1 MTDVSWTLVTE
12 VPRLPARPTDAHKG
26 TFGKV
31 LVIAGSLGMS
41 GAAVLSGSGALRGG
55 AGLVQVATPES
66 IVGIV
71 AAGNP
76 CYMTVPQPA
85 DGRGRLSRAAV
96 SGLLETAAGASA
108 VAAGPGLGQSDEV
121 AAVVHDLIREVAA
134 PMILDADALN
144 VLGANPSALR
154 QRRGPT
160 VLTPHPGEFG
170 RLIGQ
175 GTAAVQANR
184 QGLAVE
190 FARAHG
196 IVLVLKGAGT
206 VVTDGANVY
215 VNTTGNPGM
224 ATGGS
229 GDVLSGLIGALLA
242 QGLEAFMAAV
252 LGVYIHGLAGDL
264 ARDDRGETGMIATDL
279 LAQLPAAFR
288 RHATRPQA

>member
-1 MTDVSWTLVTE
+1 MTDSSLTLVTD
-12 VPRLPARPTDAHKG
+12 VPHLPARPVDAHKG
-26 TFGKV
+26 TFGKA

-85 DGRGRLSRAAV
+85 DPSGRLTRAALA
-96 SGLLETAAGASA
+96 GLLKLAEGASA
-108 VAAGPGLGQSDEV
+108 VAVGPGLGQSDEV
-121 AAVVHDLIREVAA
+121 AAVVRGLIEGAA
-134 PMILDADALN
+134 LPMVLDADALN
-144 VLGANPSALR
+144 VLGADPIVLR

-184 QGLAVE
+184 QSLAVE
-190 FARAHG
+190 FARALG
-196 IVLVLKGAGT
+196 VVLLLKGAGT
-206 VVTDGANVY
+206 VVTDGARVY

-229 GDVLSGLIGALLA
+229 GDVLSGLLGALLA
-242 QGLEAFMAAV
+242 QGLEAFAAAV

-264 ARDDRGETGMIATDL
+264 VRDEKGETGMIASDL

-288 RHATRPQA
+288 RQTAP